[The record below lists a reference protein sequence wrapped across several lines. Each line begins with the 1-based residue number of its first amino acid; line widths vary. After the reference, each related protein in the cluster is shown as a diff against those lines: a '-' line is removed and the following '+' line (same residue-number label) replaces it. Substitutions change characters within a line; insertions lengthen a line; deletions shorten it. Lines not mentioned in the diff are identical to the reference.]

1 MTLGATLSRFA
12 VIAAL
17 TEICGFAAPNIG
29 SHLGAIEAIYPRAK
43 GLGRKEGM
51 RWRAGDRPRIG

>member
-1 MTLGATLSRFA
+1 M
-12 VIAAL
+12 IAAA
-17 TEICGFAAPNIG
+17 TEIAGLAAPNIG
-29 SHLGAIEAIYPRAK
+29 SHLDAIEAIYRRAK